1 MKNVEECKELIDRL
15 FCRDKAQFGGYTLVA
30 DPEIVVPERLVRAT
44 LNRRTETPHGHDA
57 YQLTIFLQI
66 TGLAGE
72 LWEHTARNL
81 LRVGALNHPAL
92 PQIAMGKFVPNED
105 IAFTLTRERG
115 KPINIDH
122 TVEWARRAPSRAFEH
137 FSTLLDALNEL
148 HSAGIIHRNL
158 TAASL
163 NTHVIGVDNPDE
175 VEIVLSRFEMS
186 TLMGNVIRTVGAG
199 SSPDT
204 VAEVRQF
211 YTAPAGIEPQRHLA
225 FLAPELHSYLF
236 DEHTSVRRDWVSTD
250 VYGLGATAWE
260 WFCGRIPDVL
270 PEPYAKVKQA
280 DPAGRMAALARLQR
294 AMVSHLAS
302 ARLPEALAHVL
313 RRMMEPHPDSRWT
326 AYDAAKHLEENWQN
340 IQAHWAGPEEKT
352 PRLVAFMPDESVQM
366 LYEERKWIRHSPA
379 TPAGREELRF
389 FLERE
394 LDDAELVHST
404 RGALGYATGP
414 EDRLKEAQW
423 VLIGQR
429 AVWFCAVL
437 YDPVPMTNTRKHFEQ
452 VLVIKYLRDKDIT
465 LELVTAK
472 RRRKIEGRLEL
483 IPFRPGQDMSK
494 VVEGQALVEGPAGGG
509 ARARP

>member
-1 MKNVEECKELIDRL
+1 MKNVEECVDLIDRL
-15 FCRDKAQFGGYTLVA
+15 FCRDEAQFGGYTLVGT
-30 DPEIVVPERLVRAT
+30 PEIVVPERLVRAT
-44 LNRRTETPHGHDA
+44 LNRRTDTPHGHDA

-92 PQIAMGKFVPNED
+92 PQIAMGKFVPTED

-122 TVEWARRAPSRAFEH
+122 TVEWALRVPRRALEH

-163 NTHVIGVDNPDE
+163 NTHVIDIDNADE

-204 VAEVRQF
+204 VAEARQF
-211 YTAPAGIEPQRHLA
+211 YTAPSGIEAERHLA

-260 WFCGRIPDVL
+260 WFCGPIPDVL
-270 PEPYAKVKQA
+270 PEPYAEVQQA
-280 DPAGRMAALARLQR
+280 GPADRKAAF
-294 AMVSHLAS
+294 
-302 ARLPEALAHVL
+302 EA
-313 RRMMEPHPDSRWT
+313 
-326 AYDAAKHLEENWQN
+326 AAKEIGGSLEAEVTL
-340 IQAHWAGPEEKT
+340 HCTG
-352 PRLVAFMPDESVQM
+352 
-366 LYEERKWIRHSPA
+366 
-379 TPAGREELRF
+379 EL
-389 FLERE
+389 
-394 LDDAELVHST
+394 LDFVKS
-404 RGALGYATGP
+404 
-414 EDRLKEAQW
+414 
-423 VLIGQR
+423 
-429 AVWFCAVL
+429 
-437 YDPVPMTNTRKHFEQ
+437 
-452 VLVIKYLRDKDIT
+452 
-465 LELVTAK
+465 
-472 RRRKIEGRLEL
+472 
-483 IPFRPGQDMSK
+483 
-494 VVEGQALVEGPAGGG
+494 VEGELAAVFIVSSVKIAEGTGGSFSGEVEGLSVTVAPAAGQKCERCWTYAETVGIDPKHPTLCARCAGIIGG
-509 ARARP
+509 